1 MDTTDAG
8 MVPFITGV
16 SNVITAYLP
25 AKWSRFFPLIPIG
38 LGIGWGFLQSSLEK
52 AAVGPG
58 AIALYSM
65 IRNAVGTKPRDAK

>member
-16 SNVITAYLP
+16 SNVVTAYLP
-25 AKWSRFFPLIPIG
+25 AKWSRWFPLIPIG
-38 LGIGWGFLQSSLEK
+38 LGIAWGFFQARLES
-52 AAVGPG
+52 AAAGPG

-65 IRNAVGTKPRDAK
+65 IRNAVGTKPKDAK